1 MLSHTLY
8 YILAITALRN
18 LQQENP
24 VDIPMDLANQFLLL
38 KRDMGEFESKIDDF
52 VRRKGLKASE
62 VAVKLME
69 EISILQSEID
79 R

>member
-1 MLSHTLY
+1 MLSHTLH

-18 LQQENP
+18 LQQQNP
-24 VDIPMDLANQFLLL
+24 VDIPMDLSNRFLLL

-52 VRRKGLKASE
+52 VQRQGLKASE

-69 EISILQSEID
+69 EISLLRSEID